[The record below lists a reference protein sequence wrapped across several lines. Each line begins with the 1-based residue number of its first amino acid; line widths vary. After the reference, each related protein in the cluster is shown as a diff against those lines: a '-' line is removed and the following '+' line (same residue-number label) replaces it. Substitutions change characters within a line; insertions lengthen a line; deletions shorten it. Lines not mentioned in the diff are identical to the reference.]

1 MTDRQ
6 GALMVLCGLDA
17 PARAERLAAFY
28 ERYKDN
34 ALVVDKWFTL
44 QALSLH
50 PQVIDHVRAL
60 AEHPDFTLKNPNR
73 VRSLH
78 MAFAGNPKGFHKA
91 DGEGYRMVAD
101 VILALDPINPQTAAR
116 FVPALGR
123 WRRIEPGRAALMKA
137 ELERI
142 LAAGNLSRDT
152 FEQVSRSLE
161 G

>member
-1 MTDRQ
+1 
-6 GALMVLCGLDA
+6 MVLASLDH
-17 PARAERLAAFY
+17 PAREERLAHFLKTY
-28 ERYKDN
+28 ENN

-50 PQVIDHVRAL
+50 PRVIAQVHEL
-60 AEHPDFTLKNPNR
+60 AQHPHFTIRNPNR

-78 MAFAGNPKGFHKA
+78 MAFAGNPKAFH
-91 DGEGYRMVAD
+91 DPSGEGYRMIAD
-101 VILALDPINPQTAAR
+101 LILELDPINPQTAAR

-123 WRRIEPGRAALMKA
+123 WRRIEQGRAALMKA

-142 LAAGNLSRDT
+142 MAAGNLSRDT
-152 FEQVSRSLE
+152 FEQVSRSLD